1 MRCPSCDHDNLPGA
15 ELCEECGLDL
25 AGLDVKAWG
34 VDADDPV
41 LTAPV
46 SSLPLK
52 EPLALSPSATAAE
65 AIAAMADRREGCVFA
80 TDERGQLL
88 GVFTER
94 DVASLIATAGR
105 DPSRLRLE
113 QVMTPR
119 PATLHK
125 TDPLAWALHRM
136 GVDGHRHL
144 PVVEGERLVAFLSIR
159 TVLKALLD

>member
-1 MRCPSCDHDNLPGA
+1 MRCPACDHDNLPGA

-34 VDADDPV
+34 VDPDDPV

-46 SSLPLK
+46 ASLPLK
-52 EPLALSPSATAAE
+52 HPPALPPSATAAE
-65 AIAAMADRREGCVFA
+65 AIALMADRREGCVFV
-80 TDERGQLL
+80 TDERELLL

-94 DVASLIATAGR
+94 DVVSRIAAAGK
-105 DPSRLRLE
+105 DPTRVPLE
-113 QVMTPR
+113 QVMTRR
-119 PATLHK
+119 PAALHR

-159 TVLKALLD
+159 TVLEALLE